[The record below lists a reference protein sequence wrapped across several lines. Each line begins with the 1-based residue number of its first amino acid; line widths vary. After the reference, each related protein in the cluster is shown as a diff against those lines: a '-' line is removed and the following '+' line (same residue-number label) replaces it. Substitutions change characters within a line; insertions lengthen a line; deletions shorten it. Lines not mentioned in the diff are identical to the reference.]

1 MRAIVFA
8 QTGGPEVLALSDV
21 PKPDVRPGM
30 VLIKVHAIGVNFA
43 DVRFRQGLYVVK
55 PKLPDT
61 PGMEAAGVV
70 EAVGEGVTGVKPGA
84 RVAAFTVK
92 SYAEYCQAPESMVI
106 PLPDSVNF
114 VDGAAFPIQVLT
126 AYHMLHTVE
135 TTTPGRTVLVHSAAG
150 GVGLAAVQL
159 AKVAGARVFGTVSS
173 DAKAQLVKD
182 HGADAVINYA
192 SEKFADEVLRLTD
205 GRGVDLIL
213 DAVGKPTF
221 EEGLRCL
228 APFGHLILYGR
239 AGGPT
244 DPLNVATLSPK
255 SHKVSGFMV
264 PTVTRTFPEKTRASA
279 ATASPSCVRASS
291 SSTSARR
298 SAWLRPPTLTATSS
312 RVSRPESSFCCHGG
326 DGAGGRQRGLM
337 RTYRTGRRGAGQVR
351 RPAILLRVDHA
362 MSMRRVPQMH
372 SEASGERSSVTN
384 TSVLPVD
391 ILFFG
396 YDLQEGLRGVSRRR
410 PRRR

>member
-1 MRAIVFA
+1 MKAIVFA
-8 QTGGPEVLALSDV
+8 ETGGPEKLTVSDV

-43 DVRFRQGLYVVK
+43 DTRFRQGTYVVK

-61 PGMEAAGVV
+61 PGMEAAGVI
-70 EAVGEGVTGVKPGA
+70 EAVGDGATGLAPGT

-92 SYAEYCQAPESMVI
+92 SYAEYCQAPASMVI
-106 PLPDSVNF
+106 PLPDFVSF
-114 VDGAAFPIQVLT
+114 VDGAAFPIQVMT
-126 AYHMLHTVE
+126 AYHMLHTADS
-135 TTTPGRTVLVHSAAG
+135 TTPGRTVLVHSAAG

-192 SEKFADEVLRLTD
+192 TEKFADEVLRLTD

-244 DPLNVATLSPK
+244 DPLNVATLSAK
-255 SHKVSGFMV
+255 SQKVSGFMV
-264 PTVTRTFPEKTRASA
+264 PTVTRNFPDKTRESAERCFALMREGRLKLHIGKTFPLAEA
-279 ATASPSCVRASS
+279 AEAHRYLESRQ
-291 SSTSARR
+291 STGK
-298 SAWLRPPTLTATSS
+298 L
-312 RVSRPESSFCCHGG
+312 
-326 DGAGGRQRGLM
+326 
-337 RTYRTGRRGAGQVR
+337 
-351 RPAILLRVDHA
+351 ILI
-362 MSMRRVPQMH
+362 P
-372 SEASGERSSVTN
+372 
-384 TSVLPVD
+384 
-391 ILFFG
+391 
-396 YDLQEGLRGVSRRR
+396 
-410 PRRR
+410 

>member
-1 MRAIVFA
+1 MKAIVFEK
-8 QTGGPEVLALSDV
+8 TGGPEVLTLSDI

-43 DVRFRQGLYVVK
+43 DTRFRQGTYVVK

-70 EAVGEGVTGVKPGA
+70 EAVGDGVTDIKPGA

-92 SYAEYCQAPESMVI
+92 SYAEYCQAPASMVI
-106 PLPDSVNF
+106 PLPDF
-114 VDGAAFPIQVLT
+114 VSFVEGAAFPIQVMT
-126 AYHMLHTVE
+126 AYHMLHTADS
-135 TTTPGRTVLVHSAAG
+135 TGPGRTVLVHSAAG

-192 SEKFADEVLRLTD
+192 TGKFADEVLRLTD

-228 APFGHLILYGR
+228 ANLGHLILYGR

-244 DPLNVATLSPK
+244 DPLNVATLSAK

-264 PTVTRTFPEKTRASA
+264 PTVTRNFPEKTRESA
-279 ATASPSCVRASS
+279 ERCFA
-291 SSTSARR
+291 
-298 SAWLRPPTLTATSS
+298 
-312 RVSRPESSFCCHGG
+312 
-326 DGAGGRQRGLM
+326 LM
-337 RTYRTGRRGAGQVR
+337 REGRLKLHIGKTFPLAEAADAHRYLESRQSTGK
-351 RPAILLRVDHA
+351 L
-362 MSMRRVPQMH
+362 
-372 SEASGERSSVTN
+372 
-384 TSVLPVD
+384 VLIP
-391 ILFFG
+391 
-396 YDLQEGLRGVSRRR
+396 
-410 PRRR
+410 